1 MGTCGTSLRGS
12 RLGDSFGDGGGDG
25 LAFLLWNIRSSQ
37 KGLDS
42 ISKKGIEG
50 STGEGDLGSESS
62 VIGRLWDISTSG
74 LSKAHHEE
82 SGPYLGKDR
91 GGKGRGV
98 SSSSAWTEGFPEGSG
113 CLSVGPEDT

>member
-1 MGTCGTSLRGS
+1 MRTCGTSLSGS
-12 RLGDSFGDGGGDG
+12 GLGDSFGDGGGDG
-25 LAFLLWNIRSSQ
+25 LGIPLWNMRSSQ

-42 ISKKGIEG
+42 ISKKDIEG

-62 VIGRLWDISTSG
+62 VIGRLWGISTSG
-74 LSKAHHEE
+74 LSKAHQDE

-98 SSSSAWTEGFPEGSG
+98 SSSSAWTEGFG